1 MQQTI
6 NVYCGSIEIKLGYRG
21 YCGSVQSDNY
31 QLVGDISMVFTGHS
45 FTDGGL
51 HQSRQRGQHID
62 GWVDLKGKHE
72 IREVKSIFNQE
83 IVNKS
88 SLDNCQE
95 RE

>member
-6 NVYCGSIEIKLGYRG
+6 HVYCGSIEIRLGYRG
-21 YCGSVQSDNY
+21 YFGTVQSDNNY

-72 IREVKSIFNQE
+72 IREVNIQQRNSKQIIIGQ
-83 IVNKS
+83 
-88 SLDNCQE
+88 CQE